1 MTGNA
6 PMSYR
11 DHALGVA
18 LGELDVPEHRP
29 GFSDELRRR
38 LADVQ
43 LEERGETPH
52 RLRRRAA
59 RSWAPRVATIAAI
72 AAIAV
77 LALGTPVT
85 DRIPGIARS
94 DVASAAEVKAKVRAS
109 LGAMRT
115 LSGVFVFN
123 CPERAC
129 PQKAGERRW
138 RFALTGEGDLR
149 LEGPSRDETI
159 TYDASAGIVRS
170 AQRSA
175 SIGGDTIFYAER
187 RGVAPGPPDLGPPT
201 WPLSDEFGAF
211 VRALLAADDP
221 RVRETLYRGRP
232 AWRVEVDALPNAI
245 VPEFTG
251 DRFDITVDRET
262 GMPVSVVERKNGAV
276 LRELRVEN
284 LAVNADLPA
293 RTFRLD
299 FPRGAEVSRSHD
311 GFRRVDLRKVSAVV
325 GYEPLVPTWV
335 PDGYE
340 APGVAVATKGG
351 PTGVEAGNPESR
363 MVVSLVYRRGFDQ
376 FLVTTRLA
384 RPSGAAGVW
393 NDPLATGEGF
403 VDRREQVALRRGA
416 LRGARAE
423 VIIVPRGLPHLWALD
438 DALVVTVAGDL
449 SRAELLGVAE
459 SLKRRTG

>member
-11 DHALGVA
+11 DHALGLA
-18 LGELDVPEHRP
+18 LAELDVPEHRP
-29 GFSDELRRR
+29 GFGDELRRR
-38 LADVQ
+38 LAEVQ
-43 LEERGETPH
+43 LEERGETP
-52 RLRRRAA
+52 RSRRRRGA
-59 RSWAPRVATIAAI
+59 RSWAPRVAAMAAI
-72 AAIAV
+72 AAIVV
-77 LALGTPVT
+77 LLFGTPVT

-94 DVASAAEVKAKVRAS
+94 DVASAAEVKAKLRAS

-129 PQKAGERRW
+129 PRNAGERRW
-138 RFALTGEGDLR
+138 RFALTADGDLR
-149 LEGPSRDETI
+149 LQGPSRDETI

-175 SIGGDTIFYAER
+175 SIGGDTTFYAER
-187 RGVAPGPPDLGPPT
+187 RGVAPGLPDAGPPT

-221 RVRETLYRGRP
+221 RVHEVLYRGRP
-232 AWRVEVDALPNAI
+232 AWRVEIDAVPNAI
-245 VPEFTG
+245 VPDFTG
-251 DRFDITVDRET
+251 DRFDVTVDRET

-293 RTFRLD
+293 GTFRLD
-299 FPRGAEVSRSHD
+299 FPPGAEVSRSHD
-311 GFRRVDLRKVSAVV
+311 GFRRVGLSGVSAVV
-325 GYEPLVPTWV
+325 GYESLVPTWV

-340 APGVAVATKGG
+340 PAVVAVAAKGG

-363 MVVSLVYRRGFDQ
+363 MVVSLAYRRGFDE

-384 RPSGAAGVW
+384 RSSGAGGAW
-393 NDPLATGEGF
+393 SDPLATGEGF
-403 VDRREQVALRRGA
+403 VDRRERITLRRGA
-416 LRGARAE
+416 LRGGRAE
-423 VIIVPRGLPHLWALD
+423 LVIVPRGLPHLWALD
-438 DALVVTVAGDL
+438 DELVVTVAGDL
-449 SRAELLGVAE
+449 SRAELLRVAE
-459 SLKRRTG
+459 SLRPRSS

>member
-6 PMSYR
+6 PLSYR

-18 LGELDVPEHRP
+18 LSGLDVPEHRE

-38 LADVQ
+38 LAEVQ
-43 LEERGETPH
+43 PEERDETP
-52 RLRRRAA
+52 RGGRGRAA
-59 RSWAPRVATIAAI
+59 RSWAPRVAGIAAI
-72 AAIAV
+72 AAIVV
-77 LALGTPVT
+77 LVLGTPVT

-94 DVASAAEVKAKVRAS
+94 DVASAAEVKAKLRAS

-115 LSGVFVFN
+115 LSGVFVFT

-138 RFALTGEGDLR
+138 RFALTAEGDLR

-159 TYDASAGIVRS
+159 TYDASAGVVRS

-187 RGVAPGPPDLGPPT
+187 RGVAAGLPDLGPPT

-221 RVRETLYRGRP
+221 RVREILYRGRP
-232 AWRVEVDALPNAI
+232 AWRVEVDAVPNAI

-293 RTFRLD
+293 GTFRLD
-299 FPRGAEVSRSHD
+299 FPPGAEVSRSHD
-311 GFRRVDLRKVSAVV
+311 GFRRVGLSEVAAVV

-340 APGVAVATKGG
+340 PAVVAVATKGG

-363 MVVSLVYRRGFDQ
+363 MVVSLAYRRGFDQ

-384 RPSGAAGVW
+384 RPFGAVPVW

-403 VDRREQVALRRGA
+403 VDRREQVTLRRGA
-416 LRGARAE
+416 LRGVPAE
-423 VIIVPRGLPHLWALD
+423 VVIVPRGLPHLWALD
-438 DALVVTVAGDL
+438 DELVVTVAGDL
-449 SRAELLGVAE
+449 SRAELLRVAD
-459 SLKRRTG
+459 SLKRR